1 MRRLLLAFFFSAS
14 TAMSTTRAPV
24 AVIGS
29 TGKLGRLA
37 VKELVAHGYPAR
49 CLVRHDP
56 TGASASAAADAT
68 GAEVA
73 AWLGAMPGVELVRG
87 DVTDPQSLATLL
99 QGTSAVLAMHGAGR
113 TRKLSDLWRDATL
126 EESHAKQVNY
136 EGVRHILDAARASAT
151 CKRVVRI
158 TGKGEKT
165 RFGHEMWSG
174 RYGQEIW
181 SGEIWSERCG
191 RSLFLYYVDHFSVVR
206 PYSIWF
212 IGEKPSCREASS
224 LMHSLFALSICVCV
238 SPLYSGETPWSVPSI
253 MINALGCMAKAW
265 NYEGERLLRACPDV
279 EYTIIR
285 PGIMNDETQL
295 APKAL
300 ALADDGGDLKVRER
314 TTSGARPPAPP
325 SRPHCPH
332 YPCPPPLSLPPTL
345 PARNPSHLPP
355 SRPLKYCRIS

>member
-29 TGKLGRLA
+29 TSKLGRLA

-158 TGKGEKT
+158 TGKGERSHFVERLRLFCALFSRS
-165 RFGHEMWSG
+165 RF
-174 RYGQEIW
+174 
-181 SGEIWSERCG
+181 
-191 RSLFLYYVDHFSVVR
+191 
-206 PYSIWF
+206 
-212 IGEKPSCREASS
+212 
-224 LMHSLFALSICVCV
+224 VCV

-314 TTSGARPPAPP
+314 TKS
-325 SRPHCPH
+325 
-332 YPCPPPLSLPPTL
+332 
-345 PARNPSHLPP
+345 
-355 SRPLKYCRIS
+355 